1 MKYKITLKGIVYEVE
16 VEKGEAIV
24 LDEYEAMAPAP
35 AVIAAAP
42 VAIAAAPAA
51 VAAAPAAAAATG
63 AGDPVPAPLPG
74 AIVNVKAS
82 VGQTVKEGETVII
95 LEAMKMENEIPA
107 PKAGK
112 IVSILV
118 SKGQTVASGDILFE
132 IA

>member
-24 LDEYEAMAPAP
+24 LDEYEAAAPAP
-35 AVIAAAP
+35 AAKAAA
-42 VAIAAAPAA
+42 VAVAAPAA
-51 VAAAPAAAAATG
+51 VAAAPAASAATG
-63 AGDPVPAPLPG
+63 AGDPVGSPLPG
-74 AIVNVKAS
+74 AIVAVKAS
-82 VGQTVKEGETVII
+82 VGQTVKEGETVMI

-118 SKGQTVASGDILFE
+118 SKGQTVAQGDVLFE

>member
-24 LDEYEAMAPAP
+24 LDEYEAMAPA
-35 AVIAAAP
+35 AP
-42 VAIAAAPAA
+42 
-51 VAAAPAAAAATG
+51 VAAAPAMVAAPASAPAPVAASSATG
-63 AGDPVPAPLPG
+63 AGDPVPSPLPG
-74 AIVNVKAS
+74 AIVALKAS
-82 VGQTVKEGETVII
+82 VGQTVAEGETVMI

-118 SKGQTVASGDILFE
+118 SKGQTVAQGDVLFE

>member
-35 AVIAAAP
+35 AVVAAAPVAVAAAP
-42 VAIAAAPAA
+42 VAI
-51 VAAAPAAAAATG
+51 AAPAAAAATG

-82 VGQTVKEGETVII
+82 VGQTVKEGETVLI